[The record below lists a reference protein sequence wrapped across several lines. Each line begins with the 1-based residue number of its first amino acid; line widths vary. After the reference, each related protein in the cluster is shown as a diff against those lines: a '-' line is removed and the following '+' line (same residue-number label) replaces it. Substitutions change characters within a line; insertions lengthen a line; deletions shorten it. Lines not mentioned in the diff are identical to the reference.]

1 MRERLTIDVTG
12 RVLAVGSA
20 QENGPG
26 GTPGPRVSDMG
37 VNQMNPTTGNDMHD
51 NTKAPLMSPASF
63 CVWLDEMRAAGI
75 ATSDAAAGR
84 ALGISPRA
92 ILDMKARGT
101 DRRTALAC
109 AALLAGIEPFTG

>member
-1 MRERLTIDVTG
+1 
-12 RVLAVGSA
+12 
-20 QENGPG
+20 
-26 GTPGPRVSDMG
+26 
-37 VNQMNPTTGNDMHD
+37 MNPTTGNDMND
-51 NTKAPLMSPASF
+51 STKAPLMSPASF

-109 AALLAGIEPFTG
+109 AALLAGIGPYGEASK